1 MKHDPVV
8 GHALMALLQR
18 ADLILLPADFVYD
31 WGQRNRL
38 AAPPVSGVLDRQR
51 IDENLVTTVLLG
63 KPPTIDKKQKQR
75 MCLFNENA
83 AQN

>member
-1 MKHDPVV
+1 
-8 GHALMALLQR
+8 MALLQR
-18 ADLILLPADFVYD
+18 ADLIILPADFVYD

-63 KPPTIDKKQKQR
+63 KSPATDKKQKQR
-75 MCLFNENA
+75 MCPDNEDPV
-83 AQN
+83 QN